1 MKDDLIRLVDEI
13 IWDPD
18 TSDEDKVKAL
28 QGYLYQYGANMDHR
42 TEQMFG
48 DDDAHINSPNM
59 RRC

>member
-1 MKDDLIRLVDEI
+1 MENDLIRLVEEI

-18 TSDEDKVKAL
+18 TSDADKIKAL
-28 QGYLYQYGANMDHR
+28 QGYLYQYGANKDNL
-42 TEQMFG
+42 TDQMFG